1 LSKQKIVKQLKK
13 TIMAETKPTATASRA
28 STSVQPLKKSNV
40 ISWIAPIGCLL
51 LGYIIWRFG
60 LGSASNFTKPDM
72 DGGFWPHHKGP
83 KGGLVKMY
91 EGGIIVP
98 VLIACFLMVVTFV
111 IERLLTVAKAAG
123 AGNIAEFI
131 RKVQYHLANKN
142 VDAALSECDRQRG
155 SVANVMKAGLRKY
168 KEMMGEGELNTE
180 QKVVAIQKEVE
191 EATALELPMLE
202 KNLVFLSTIASVATL
217 LGLLGT
223 VLGMITSFSAL
234 GAGEGGGEAA
244 SQLSQGIS
252 EALYNTALGIGT
264 SAIAII
270 MYNIFTTKID
280 AITYGIDESGFT
292 LTQSFASLY
301 K

>member
-1 LSKQKIVKQLKK
+1 
-13 TIMAETKPTATASRA
+13 MAETKPTATATVKST
-28 STSVQPLKKSNV
+28 TSVQPAKKSNV
-40 ISWIAPIGCLL
+40 ISWIAPVACLL
-51 LGYIIWRFG
+51 GGFIIWRFI
-60 LGSASNFTKPDM
+60 LGNASNFEHPDPA
-72 DGGFWPHHKGP
+72 GGFWPNHRGP
-83 KGGLVKMY
+83 KGGLIKMY

-98 VLIACFLMVVTFV
+98 ILIGAFLTVVVFV
-111 IERLLTVAKAAG
+111 IERMLTISKATG
-123 AGNIAEFI
+123 RGNIAEFI

-142 VDAALSECDRQRG
+142 VDAALAECDKQQG
-155 SVANVMKAGLRKY
+155 SVGNVMKAGLRKY
-168 KEMMGEGELNTE
+168 KEMIGNSELETE
-180 QKVVAIQKEVE
+180 QKVVAIQTEVE

-223 VLGMITSFSAL
+223 VMGMIRSFSKL
-234 GAGEGGGEAA
+234 GDEGGGEAA
-244 SQLSQGIS
+244 RELSQGIS

-264 SAIAII
+264 SAVAII
-270 MYNIFTTKID
+270 MYNVFTTRID

>member
-1 LSKQKIVKQLKK
+1 
-13 TIMAETKPTATASRA
+13 MAETKPTATAVKSG
-28 STSVQPLKKSNV
+28 TSVQPKRKGNA
-40 ISWIAPIGCLL
+40 ISWIAPVACIL
-51 LGYIIWRFG
+51 LGYIIWRFV
-60 LGSASNFTKPDM
+60 LGDASNFTNPDPK
-72 DGGFWPHHKGP
+72 GGFWPKHEGP
-83 KGGLVKMY
+83 KGGMVRMY

-98 VLIACFLMVVTFV
+98 ILIACFLTVVVFV
-111 IERLLTVAKAAG
+111 IERIMTISKATG
-123 AGNIAEFI
+123 NGNIAEFI

-142 VDAALSECDRQRG
+142 VDQAISECDRQKG
-155 SVANVMKAGLRKY
+155 SVGNVMKAGLRKY
-168 KEMMGEGELNTE
+168 KEMITDTELNTE
-180 QKVVAIQKEVE
+180 QKVMNIQKEVE

-223 VLGMITSFSAL
+223 VLGMITSFAAL
-234 GAGEGGGEAA
+234 GEEGGGNAA
-244 SQLSQGIS
+244 AELSRGIS

-280 AITYGIDESGFT
+280 SITYGIDESGFT